1 MSFPWLGPR
10 RRSWLL
16 PWAVAA
22 LAALLAGC
30 GGGDEGTSTYARAHA
45 GLCAAAAEVR
55 TGSALDARATFLNR
69 SHSDL
74 HQLAA
79 ELAEKDRAVAARL
92 LTQKQAVEA
101 GPWVDADPAQAE
113 RLLALARTTRNG
125 VGVLGQSQPERCA
138 AP

>member
-1 MSFPWLGPR
+1 MSFPWSGPR
-10 RRSWLL
+10 RRGWAA
-16 PWAVAA
+16 PWVVAA
-22 LAALLAGC
+22 LGALLAGC
-30 GGGDEGTSTYARAHA
+30 GGSDEGTSSYASAHA

-69 SHSDL
+69 SHGDL

-79 ELAEKDRAVAARL
+79 ELSEKDRAVAARL

-101 GPWVDADPAQAE
+101 GPWVDANPAQAE
-113 RLLALARTTRNG
+113 RLLALAGTTRSG
-125 VGVLGQSQPERCA
+125 VGVLGQSEPTSCA